1 MTLELLKE
9 VQPEKRPEEDS
20 PERKLPVQEPERRL
34 KEHRDLFLFL
44 LRLRDP
50 YRLRLCLSRRL
61 DKPPGTAGPGESQVA
76 SHRLDA
82 TTLWL

>member
-20 PERKLPVQEPERRL
+20 PERKLPGQEPEGKL
-34 KEHRDLFLFL
+34 KEHRDHFL

-50 YRLRLCLSRRL
+50 YRLRL
-61 DKPPGTAGPGESQVA
+61 DKQPGTAGLGESQVA
-76 SHRLDA
+76 YHRLDA